1 MVGWIGGCA
10 SSVLRPLRG
19 FGCPWGGS
27 CGERARGGGEHQCC
41 SKRKRGG
48 RGEGR
53 EEGRERG
60 GRGGTHTALHP
71 QTHPQ
76 TPKHTSTHRQTNKQ
90 AHTDRQTNK
99 KTSEYKASQDDGPKT
114 GQTVQTLCAQQGCQR
129 ALQGRCSCRTC
140 WFLFAG
146 TRHIPFGTASR
157 PSSGRLQVRGE
168 IAVTQSFET
177 PAAQRVWVERRSRW

>member
-1 MVGWIGGCA
+1 M
-10 SSVLRPLRG
+10 
-19 FGCPWGGS
+19 GS
-27 CGERARGGGEHQCC
+27 GHGEGVSISAAARGREEGEGRGG
-41 SKRKRGG
+41 KRGG
-48 RGEGR
+48 RGEG
-53 EEGRERG
+53 EEG
-60 GRGGTHTALHP
+60 HIQP
-71 QTHPQ
+71 Y
-76 TPKHTSTHRQTNKQ
+76 THRHTHRHPNIQ
-90 AHTDRQTNK
+90 AHTHRQTNK